1 MASWEAN
8 TANHDEDMSL
18 VKSAREGDRVA
29 FEQLYRRHRDRIY
42 ALVWRLCGGDAS
54 LAEDLLQEAFI
65 RAWQKLDRFRG
76 DSQFGTWLHRL
87 SANVA
92 LSDRRS
98 RMRRLTRETELDIA
112 VERKAKGASDR
123 GTGRI
128 RRQANGSRA
137 SRIELA

>member
-112 VERKAKGASDR
+112 VERKAKGAS
-123 GTGRI
+123 GRI